1 MERSWVRPIM
11 FICLEICLIRRLE
24 ENAVNLSYAFLGLTN
39 KYELEGF
46 DEKRQATLTA
56 LVACCPQKAAQ
67 YVDPM
72 FTTKCY

>member
-1 MERSWVRPIM
+1 M
-11 FICLEICLIRRLE
+11 
-24 ENAVNLSYAFLGLTN
+24 NLSYAFLGLTN

-72 FTTKCY
+72 FTTKRY